1 MKNAL
6 TEFYDKHAG
15 SRGTPMAE
23 AALPKVILT
32 DISTFHPMPPDSPK
46 GLPNMFPPMGSD
58 DLGQESAFPTGSNPV
73 DDYQTGFEAGKA
85 QSDAVFSQSI
95 AVMQDALDGLQKA
108 LEDTASQIEAE
119 HGAILRQCLQALLPQ
134 LADHAVRREMEQIIQ
149 AALDGL
155 IKGEIIA
162 KFHPDN
168 ETASSF
174 LEPISAEANTQNIPL
189 TLRPCETLAEETIS
203 FEWSQ
208 GGADISP
215 HHVAKTCLERLAQA

>member
-23 AALPKVILT
+23 AALSKVILT

-58 DLGQESAFPTGSNPV
+58 DLGQESAFPT
-73 DDYQTGFEAGKA
+73 
-85 QSDAVFSQSI
+85 
-95 AVMQDALDGLQKA
+95 
-108 LEDTASQIEAE
+108 EDTASQIEAG

-215 HHVAKTCLERLAQA
+215 HHVAKTCLERLAQAERQPSLQQRICYDR